1 MVGDEER
8 EYHLAAGWLRSLRD
22 SSFRMERLGPDGK
35 AALRGL
41 CQAYRQLIVC
51 HYMWPDGPGT
61 IRAFAK
67 GRRGRWTVRAA
78 PEPTGAV
85 SDS

>member
-41 CQAYRQLIVC
+41 YRI
-51 HYMWPDGPGT
+51 PAD
-61 IRAFAK
+61 RA
-67 GRRGRWTVRAA
+67 TQ
-78 PEPTGAV
+78 
-85 SDS
+85 